1 MHLCLEIHA
10 MRAVASLMLLL
21 CCLAGAQVP
30 MGPGSM
36 APYSG
41 GGGRQRGFGYVREPA
56 KGFFIAGSTL
66 RDMNGVYAK
75 VDNVRLRAHMRTP
88 ARPHVDRCTHLTGL
102 SVRFIFSCV
111 GVFCVCFHIVEA
123 GCFSCPGCV
132 LRVFSHRRGRVF
144 QLACQCVHLTPAP
157 CRCPRDLLTSFSWRT
172 ENGRLASR
180 TTWTDG

>member
-1 MHLCLEIHA
+1 MC
-10 MRAVASLMLLL
+10 AVASLMLLL

-111 GVFCVCFHIVEA
+111 GA
-123 GCFSCPGCV
+123 CV